1 MKGLWVMKPIDPT
14 VKKETRYIAFMCV
27 LFSLLLQA
35 VFLVLSKWT
44 VAVLLGNLL
53 GIAAAVG
60 NFLLMGLTVQNALEK
75 EEDEAK
81 RLVKSSQS
89 FRLAMMFVVA
99 LIGYLV
105 PCFHAVA
112 VVVPFL
118 FPRLAIALRPL
129 LIKE

>member
-1 MKGLWVMKPIDPT
+1 MKPIDPT
-14 VKKETRYIAFMCV
+14 VKKETGYIAFVCILLSM
-27 LFSLLLQA
+27 LLQA

-60 NFLLMGLTVQNALEK
+60 NFLLMGLTVQTALLK
-75 EEDEAK
+75 EEADAK
-81 RLVKSSQS
+81 RLIKLSQS
-89 FRLAMMFVVA
+89 LRLLMMFAVA
-99 LIGYLV
+99 LVGYLV

-118 FPRLAIALRPL
+118 FPRFAIALRPI
-129 LIKE
+129 LIKQ